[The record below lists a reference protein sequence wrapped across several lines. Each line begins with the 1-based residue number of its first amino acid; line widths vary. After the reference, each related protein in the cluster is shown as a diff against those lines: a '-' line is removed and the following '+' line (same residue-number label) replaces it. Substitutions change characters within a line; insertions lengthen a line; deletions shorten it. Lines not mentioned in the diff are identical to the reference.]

1 MKRIE
6 TNVENII
13 AVKDATTLIQLRK
26 ESLKNSSLPG
36 FDPWPLRYQF
46 SALTYWPNKLK
57 ESWSFNWFVIY
68 PGKMKRNMWI
78 HSGCS
83 SCFCSESTIT
93 WNCHSEYFN
102 SSYAMAL
109 NRIVTL
115 SSSTARLWETRN
127 VVPALGFVDKTYGLT
142 IQIKPLEPFFCM
154 VLSSLACESRRMER
168 GDDRKYVCVRRLH
181 PLKMELFCSF
191 AFFSLAYSRFRRY

>member
-36 FDPWPLRYQF
+36 FDPWPLWYQF
-46 SALTYWPNKLK
+46 SALTNWANKLK
-57 ESWSFNWFVIY
+57 ESWSLNWFVIY
-68 PGKMKRNMWI
+68 PGKMKRNIWI

-115 SSSTARLWETRN
+115 YSSTTRLWETWN
-127 VVPALGFVDKTYGLT
+127 VVLALGSVDKTYGLT

-154 VLSSLACESRRMER
+154 VLSSLACECRRIFGGE
-168 GDDRKYVCVRRLH
+168 GRRPPGNTSAIAGYILCWQDGT
-181 PLKMELFCSF
+181 FFSF
-191 AFFSLAYSRFRRY
+191 AFFSLA